1 MTTNQEDSKH
11 QAGASDSTEQVS
23 VSPDTPAG
31 ASSPES
37 SASQESASSSGTAG
51 ATDAMDEA
59 LADLLNS
66 EAATQANAGE
76 EHPLS
81 SDPASAADPA
91 AELLADLQR
100 LQAEFVN
107 YKARV
112 ERDRD
117 VARNAAIAEVLRAM
131 LPALDDL
138 SRAEA
143 HGDLEGSPFAAVVS
157 KLRNAGDKFGLV
169 QFGAKGDKFDPE
181 IHNALVQTPSAEVT
195 ENVIADVVEPGYMVG
210 DRLLRPAMVAV
221 NIPA

>member
-1 MTTNQEDSKH
+1 MSDDIRGEDSVSDES
-11 QAGASDSTEQVS
+11 AATSGNSDSIH
-23 VSPDTPAG
+23 D
-31 ASSPES
+31 
-37 SASQESASSSGTAG
+37 ASQSLESEQP
-51 ATDAMDEA
+51 D
-59 LADLLNS
+59 
-66 EAATQANAGE
+66 
-76 EHPLS
+76 
-81 SDPASAADPA
+81 AADALDEELKNLVDETGPISKE

-117 VARNAAIAEVLRAM
+117 VARNSAIAEVLRAI

-143 HGDLEGSPFAAVVS
+143 HGDLEGSPFAAVVG
-157 KLRNAGDKFGLV
+157 KLRNAGDKFGLKA
-169 QFGAKGDKFDPE
+169 FGEKGDKSDPE

-195 ENVIADVVEPGYMVG
+195 ENVIADVVEPGFMLG

-221 NIPA
+221 HIPA

>member
-1 MTTNQEDSKH
+1 M
-11 QAGASDSTEQVS
+11 SDEFN
-23 VSPDTPAG
+23 
-31 ASSPES
+31 E
-37 SASQESASSSGTAG
+37 ESA
-51 ATDAMDEA
+51 ATDPDAADSAADSVDQE
-59 LADLLNS
+59 LADLVDDMGPQS
-66 EAATQANAGE
+66 KE
-76 EHPLS
+76 
-81 SDPASAADPA
+81 

-117 VARNAAIAEVLRAM
+117 VARNAAIAEVLRAI

-143 HGDLEGSPFAAVVS
+143 HVDLEGSPFAAVVG
-157 KLRNAGDKFGLV
+157 KLRNAGDKFGLKA
-169 QFGAKGDKFDPE
+169 FGEKGDKFDPE

-195 ENVIADVVEPGYMVG
+195 ENVIADVVEPGFMLG

-221 NIPA
+221 HIPA

>member
-1 MTTNQEDSKH
+1 MSEEFNNDSVSFEDESGSANEQARGASPDFTSAPDSLKTPS
-11 QAGASDSTEQVS
+11 AGAE
-23 VSPDTPAG
+23 
-31 ASSPES
+31 
-37 SASQESASSSGTAG
+37 
-51 ATDAMDEA
+51 EA
-59 LADLLNS
+59 LASDALD
-66 EAATQANAGE
+66 E
-76 EHPLS
+76 ELKNLVDETGPIS
-81 SDPASAADPA
+81 KE

-117 VARNAAIAEVLRAM
+117 VARNAAIAEVLRAI

-143 HGDLEGSPFAAVVS
+143 HGDLEGSPFAAVVG
-157 KLRNAGDKFGLV
+157 KLRNAGDKFGLKA
-169 QFGAKGDKFDPE
+169 FGEKGDKFDPE

-195 ENVIADVVEPGYMVG
+195 ENVIADVVEPGFMLG

-221 NIPA
+221 HIPA

>member
-1 MTTNQEDSKH
+1 MVGNVQNPDGNEEAATSETTDSIH
-11 QAGASDSTEQVS
+11 D
-23 VSPDTPAG
+23 
-31 ASSPES
+31 
-37 SASQESASSSGTAG
+37 ASQSLES
-51 ATDAMDEA
+51 DI
-59 LADLLNS
+59 S
-66 EAATQANAGE
+66 EAADSVDE
-76 EHPLS
+76 ELKNLVEDLGPQS
-81 SDPASAADPA
+81 KE

-117 VARNAAIAEVLRAM
+117 VARNSAIAEVLRAV

-143 HGDLEGSPFAAVVS
+143 HGDLEGSPFAAVVG
-157 KLRNAGDKFGLV
+157 KLRNAGDKFGLKT
-169 QFGAKGDKFDPE
+169 FGAKGDKFDPE

-195 ENVIADVVEPGYMVG
+195 ENVIADVVEPGFMLG

-221 NIPA
+221 HIPA